1 MRKDFIFSE
10 EEKRNEEEDCS
21 HETDETLY
29 YTAMYV
35 WKSGWNCLDHRGKW
49 AKRPKIAKKERFLWN
64 EGGFFTDQNV
74 IPANKLIKTV
84 LRFRLSTLASG
95 LTSKI
100 LHFFRPLPETIDIKI
115 SHCHHSCTYNSFLEI
130 TITIISSIF
139 HNFFT
144 QFSILVSCILLQLL

>member
-1 MRKDFIFSE
+1 MFT
-10 EEKRNEEEDCS
+10 RNRRNPL
-21 HETDETLY
+21 LY
-29 YTAMYV
+29 RNV
-35 WKSGWNCLDHRGKW
+35 RL
-49 AKRPKIAKKERFLWN
+49 KERVKLSRPPRKMGETTEN
-64 EGGFFTDQNV
+64 SKKGEVPLKLGRLFTDQNV

-115 SHCHHSCTYNSFLEI
+115 PHCHQSCTYNSFLEI